1 LFGFHG
7 NLFYLGFTLES
18 VVPSSDDIDDIL
30 GEELEDQGKRDAE
43 GSNQGGQDNGGTYGP
58 STRSQSFS
66 LGNINQASANDQYNQ
81 KDQDMEAPPGENCS
95 PEGAIAYAV
104 YQLPLQ
110 KGLGDQNGA
119 FVWDKTPTIV
129 VVNGEV
135 KKFWYSEKMLKNNL
149 NQMMEEAD
157 TVEEDAQGVELPDDI
172 MPDLEIPSRI
182 PIQESEVMPAKKK
195 SKWGV
200 VQPVRQSSR
209 IDRSKNIME
218 KAQEMKKINNL
229 EIPRMK
235 GMMSSNPFNVL
246 QYVDLDNAAKIVGVN
261 IDVDTDIMHSAC
273 SSPRVVSLS
282 NKEQQEELAEE
293 WIDVIR
299 KYWGKHPKKFYL

>member
-81 KDQDMEAPPGENCS
+81 KDQDMEAPLGENCS

-149 NQMMEEAD
+149 SQMIEEAA
-157 TVEEDAQGVELPDDI
+157 EEEVELPDDI
-172 MPDLEIPSRI
+172 MPDFNLTFPPRFLTRKQRCLQRRNPSG
-182 PIQESEVMPAKKK
+182 VMC
-195 SKWGV
+195 
-200 VQPVRQSSR
+200 
-209 IDRSKNIME
+209 N
-218 KAQEMKKINNL
+218 
-229 EIPRMK
+229 
-235 GMMSSNPFNVL
+235 
-246 QYVDLDNAAKIVGVN
+246 
-261 IDVDTDIMHSAC
+261 
-273 SSPRVVSLS
+273 LS
-282 NKEQQEELAEE
+282 NKAVRLTGPRIS
-293 WIDVIR
+293 WR
-299 KYWGKHPKKFYL
+299 RLRR

>member
-1 LFGFHG
+1 ME
-7 NLFYLGFTLES
+7 T
-18 VVPSSDDIDDIL
+18 PL
-30 GEELEDQGKRDAE
+30 GENYSPQGAK
-43 GSNQGGQDNGGTYGP
+43 
-58 STRSQSFS
+58 
-66 LGNINQASANDQYNQ
+66 ASV
-81 KDQDMEAPPGENCS
+81 
-95 PEGAIAYAV
+95 V
-104 YQLPLQ
+104 YQLLLQ
-110 KGLGDQNGA
+110 KGLVDHNGA
-119 FVWDKTPTIV
+119 FVWDKTPATV
-129 VVNGEV
+129 VVNEEV

-282 NKEQQEELAEE
+282 NKEQQEELAEG
-293 WIDVIR
+293 WIDIIR
-299 KYWGKHPKKFYL
+299 KYRGKHPKKLYP